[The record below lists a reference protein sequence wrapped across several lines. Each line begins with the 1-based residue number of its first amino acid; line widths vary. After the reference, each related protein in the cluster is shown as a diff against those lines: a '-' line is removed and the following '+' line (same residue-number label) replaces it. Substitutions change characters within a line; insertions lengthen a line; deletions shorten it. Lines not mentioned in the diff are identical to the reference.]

1 LGFKKERTRTLLEKQ
16 STEALFDL
24 TIAAENLEL
33 QTPKFIVFLKSIK
46 LVEMTL
52 KYLARLALILLI
64 SILSCTKSQKGS
76 QTGTEKDSISYYINK
91 ASEIRIPYKER
102 LAYNQKALEL
112 LLVKEN
118 DSMSSDLLIKV
129 ARNFSRLHCWSSLKQ
144 TSQSV
149 LERSLKKK
157 DYYFIAQSYRWLG
170 IYYENISV
178 NDKAF
183 YYYLQAEKIFK
194 KLRDNKMLCL
204 VYRDEAIVRYFSND
218 FLGSDES
225 LIKALKIANEIQ
237 NIALRLLKTFN
248 SNSYQYIVCNN
259 HIGANYFDKGE
270 FTLSVKFYKDA
281 LDHIKFI
288 YAEPDYYTKTLDNL
302 MRSKVKLKE
311 YKGVEDA
318 YLRASRIRDSLKI
331 DFGRNHNKLFLSEY
345 YQATNQTIKA
355 QQFAHEAYSLS
366 KSYRNAGD
374 MLQCLKQLATVEPQN
389 ALKYSQ
395 DYIRIS
401 DSMQQLER
409 QTRNKFAAIA
419 YETEEITTEK
429 EQAIQQK
436 WIFFG
441 IAVLVFII
449 GGLVILLLIQRA
461 KQKELRFLQEQQKT
475 NEEIYQLIQNQQTKI
490 DEARQIEKK
499 RIAQDLHD
507 GIMNRL
513 SSTRLNLHIL
523 NENATPEIIKKC
535 LPFIAGIQDIE
546 KEIRNISH
554 DLNKDAIFN
563 KVSFVAVLETF
574 IEEQKPF
581 FAGKCHL
588 EIERNINWEWLSTF
602 QKIHIF
608 RMLQEAFQNIVKH
621 AQAKNIII
629 SILKNENQLLL
640 EIFDDGVGFS
650 LKQKKKGIGLQNIFS
665 RAKQCRG
672 NAEINSEVG
681 TGTTIRITIPLSPKL

>member
-1 LGFKKERTRTLLEKQ
+1 MLL
-16 STEALFDL
+16 
-24 TIAAENLEL
+24 
-33 QTPKFIVFLKSIK
+33 
-46 LVEMTL
+46 
-52 KYLARLALILLI
+52 LLI
-64 SILSCTKSQKGS
+64 CVLSCSKSE
-76 QTGTEKDSISYYINK
+76 QTRQPGIQKDSISYYINK
-91 ASEIRIPYKER
+91 ASDIRIPYKIR
-102 LAYNQKALEL
+102 LMYNQKAQEL
-112 LLVKEN
+112 LLKQKY
-118 DSMSSDLLIKV
+118 DSLNSDRLIKV
-129 ARNFSRLHCWSSLKQ
+129 AKNFYRLNSWKLLKT
-144 TSQSV
+144 TSQKT
-149 LERSLKKK
+149 LARSADKK
-157 DYYFIAQSYRWLG
+157 DSYFVGQSYRWLG
-170 IYYENISV
+170 VYYENMSI
-178 NDKAF
+178 NDSAF
-183 YYYLQAEKIFK
+183 YFFSKAEKVYSKASNYKEICQINLDK
-194 KLRDNKMLCL
+194 SL
-204 VYRDEAIVRYFSND
+204 VQYYVCDYF
-218 FLGSDES
+218 GSEIS
-225 LIKALKIANEIQ
+225 TIRALKIAQKHNLIDLEIDCYFYLTISSIELQNYKSAVDYSIKSLELSNE
-237 NIALRLLKTFN
+237 NKNLFKSHDIAFFLNQIAF
-248 SNSYQYIVCNN
+248 SYYRWGKLQQAIHYYNL
-259 HIGANYFDKGE
+259 A
-270 FTLSVKFYKDA
+270 LQKDRFE
-281 LDHIKFI
+281 II
-288 YAEPDYYTKTLDNL
+288 YPAAYCLMLDNYANA
-302 MRSKVKLKE
+302 KLKSQDYE
-311 YKGVEDA
+311 DVEKFHV
-318 YLRASRIRDSLKI
+318 ASRNIRDGHHI
-331 DFGRNHNKLFLSEY
+331 DQGKNINKLYLSEY
-345 YQATNQTIKA
+345 YQATNQFSKA

-389 ALKYSQ
+389 ALNYSQ
-395 DYIRIS
+395 EYIRIS

-409 QTRNKFAAIA
+409 QTRNKFAKIA

-441 IAVLVFII
+441 VAVLVFII

-490 DEARQIEKK
+490 DEARHKEKK

-563 KVSFVAVLETF
+563 KVSFVAVLEAF

-581 FAGKCHL
+581 FTGKCHL

-665 RAKQCRG
+665 RAKQCNG
-672 NAEINSEVG
+672 KAEINSEVG

>member
-1 LGFKKERTRTLLEKQ
+1 
-16 STEALFDL
+16 
-24 TIAAENLEL
+24 
-33 QTPKFIVFLKSIK
+33 
-46 LVEMTL
+46 MTL
-52 KYLARLALILLI
+52 KYLSRLALILLI
-64 SILSCTKSQKGS
+64 SILSCNKSQKGS
-76 QTGTEKDSISYYINK
+76 QTGTQKDSISYYINK

-112 LLVKEN
+112 LLAKEN
-118 DSMSSDLLIKV
+118 DSTNSDQLIKV
-129 ARNFSRLHCWSSLKQ
+129 ATNFYRLNSWQSLKN
-144 TSQSV
+144 TSQIVLGRSV
-149 LERSLKKK
+149 SKKEV
-157 DYYFIAQSYRWLG
+157 YFIGQSYRWLG
-170 IYYENISV
+170 IYYENISA
-178 NDKAF
+178 NDSAF
-183 YYYLQAEKIFK
+183 YYYLKAEKIFK
-194 KLRDNKMLCL
+194 NLNNEARLCDIFQDKAQ
-204 VYRDEAIVRYFSND
+204 VQYYVND
-218 FLGSDES
+218 YLAAESS
-225 LIKALKIANEIQ
+225 LIKALKIADKLNLSYQKICILTSLGLNSSHQADYVGGFSYLSKALFLTKEKKVHLYQ
-237 NIALRLLKTFN
+237 NSEVRCLNNIALNYINRKDFNKARLSTLESLRKNIESNFIKFPQDYCTSLDLLGIIKLKSKDYKGIENLFLKT
-248 SNSYQYIVCNN
+248 
-259 HIGANYFDKGE
+259 
-270 FTLSVKFYKDA
+270 
-281 LDHIKFI
+281 
-288 YAEPDYYTKTLDNL
+288 
-302 MRSKVKLKE
+302 
-311 YKGVEDA
+311 
-318 YLRASRIRDSLKI
+318 SRIRDSLNIEFDK
-331 DFGRNHNKLFLSEY
+331 NSNKLFLSEY
-345 YQATNQTIKA
+345 YHATNQTSKA
-355 QQFAHEAYSLS
+355 QLFAHEAYCLS

-374 MLQCLKQLATVEPQN
+374 MLKCLKQLATVEPQN

-409 QTRNKFAAIA
+409 QTRNKFAKIA

-429 EQAIQQK
+429 DQAVQQK

-441 IAVLVFII
+441 VALLVFII

-588 EIERNINWEWLSTF
+588 EIERNINWEWLTTF

-608 RMLQEAFQNIVKH
+608 RMFQEAFQNIVKH
-621 AQAKNIII
+621 AHAKNIII

-665 RAKQCRG
+665 RAKQCNG
-672 NAEINSEVG
+672 KAEINSELG
-681 TGTTIRITIPLSPKL
+681 TGTTIRITIPLSPK

>member
-1 LGFKKERTRTLLEKQ
+1 MSCSKSEQTRQ
-16 STEALFDL
+16 
-24 TIAAENLEL
+24 
-33 QTPKFIVFLKSIK
+33 PSI
-46 LVEMTL
+46 
-52 KYLARLALILLI
+52 
-64 SILSCTKSQKGS
+64 QK
-76 QTGTEKDSISYYINK
+76 DNISYYINK
-91 ASEIRIPYKER
+91 ASDIRVPYKKR
-102 LAYNQKALEL
+102 LVYNQKAQEL
-112 LLVKEN
+112 LLTQEN
-118 DSMSSDLLIKV
+118 DSINSDNLIKV
-129 ARNFSRLHCWSSLKQ
+129 ATNFYRLNSWQSLK
-144 TSQSV
+144 TISQKG
-149 LERSLKKK
+149 LARSI
-157 DYYFIAQSYRWLG
+157 DREDEYFIGQSYRWLG

-178 NDKAF
+178 NDSAF
-183 YYYLQAEKIFK
+183 YCYSNAEKIFK
-194 KLRDNKMLCL
+194 KLNSESRLCDIL
-204 VYRDEAIVRYFSND
+204 QDKAQVQYYVND
-218 FLGSDES
+218 YLAAESS
-225 LIKALKIANEIQ
+225 LIKALKIANKLNLSYQKICILTSLGLNSSHQADYVRGFSYLSKALFLTKEKKVHLYQ
-237 NIALRLLKTFN
+237 NSEVRCLNNIALNYINRKDFNKARLSALESLRKNIESNLIKFPQDYCTSLDLLGIIKLKSKDYKGIDNLFLKT
-248 SNSYQYIVCNN
+248 
-259 HIGANYFDKGE
+259 
-270 FTLSVKFYKDA
+270 
-281 LDHIKFI
+281 
-288 YAEPDYYTKTLDNL
+288 
-302 MRSKVKLKE
+302 
-311 YKGVEDA
+311 
-318 YLRASRIRDSLKI
+318 SRIRDSLNIEFEKN
-331 DFGRNHNKLFLSEY
+331 FNKLNLSEY
-345 YQATNQTIKA
+345 YQATNQISKA

-374 MLQCLKQLATVEPQN
+374 MLQCLKQLAKVEPQN

-395 DYIRIS
+395 EYIRIS
-401 DSMQQLER
+401 DSMHQLER
-409 QTRNKFAAIA
+409 QTRNKFAKIA
-419 YETEEITTEK
+419 FETEEITTEK

-441 IAVLVFII
+441 IAVLFFII

-523 NENATPEIIKKC
+523 NENATAEIIKKC

-546 KEIRNISH
+546 KEIRSISH

-563 KVSFVAVLETF
+563 KVSFVAVMETF

-672 NAEINSEVG
+672 KAEINSEVG

>member
-1 LGFKKERTRTLLEKQ
+1 MELSTATKNLFKSRNIAFFLNHIAFSYYRWGKLQQAIHYYNL
-16 STEALFDL
+16 ALQKDRFE
-24 TIAAENLEL
+24 IIYPAAYCLMLDNYANA
-33 QTPKFIVFLKSIK
+33 KLKSHDYED
-46 LVEMTL
+46 VE
-52 KYLARLALILLI
+52 KFHVASRQIRDGHHI
-64 SILSCTKSQKGS
+64 DQGKN
-76 QTGTEKDSISYYINK
+76 INK
-91 ASEIRIPYKER
+91 LY
-102 LAYNQKALEL
+102 
-112 LLVKEN
+112 
-118 DSMSSDLLIKV
+118 
-129 ARNFSRLHCWSSLKQ
+129 
-144 TSQSV
+144 
-149 LERSLKKK
+149 
-157 DYYFIAQSYRWLG
+157 
-170 IYYENISV
+170 
-178 NDKAF
+178 
-183 YYYLQAEKIFK
+183 
-194 KLRDNKMLCL
+194 
-204 VYRDEAIVRYFSND
+204 
-218 FLGSDES
+218 
-225 LIKALKIANEIQ
+225 
-237 NIALRLLKTFN
+237 
-248 SNSYQYIVCNN
+248 
-259 HIGANYFDKGE
+259 
-270 FTLSVKFYKDA
+270 
-281 LDHIKFI
+281 
-288 YAEPDYYTKTLDNL
+288 
-302 MRSKVKLKE
+302 
-311 YKGVEDA
+311 
-318 YLRASRIRDSLKI
+318 
-331 DFGRNHNKLFLSEY
+331 LSEY
-345 YQATNQTIKA
+345 YQATNQFSKA

-395 DYIRIS
+395 EYIRIS

-409 QTRNKFAAIA
+409 QTRNKFAKIA

-429 EQAIQQK
+429 DRAVQQK

-441 IAVLVFII
+441 VAVMVFII

-490 DEARQIEKK
+490 DEARHKEKK
-499 RIAQDLHD
+499 RIAKDLHD

-523 NENATPEIIKKC
+523 HENATPEIIKKC

-563 KVSFVAVLETF
+563 KVSFVAVLEAF

-581 FAGKCHL
+581 FTGKCHL

-665 RAKQCRG
+665 RAKQCNG
-672 NAEINSEVG
+672 KAEINSEVG